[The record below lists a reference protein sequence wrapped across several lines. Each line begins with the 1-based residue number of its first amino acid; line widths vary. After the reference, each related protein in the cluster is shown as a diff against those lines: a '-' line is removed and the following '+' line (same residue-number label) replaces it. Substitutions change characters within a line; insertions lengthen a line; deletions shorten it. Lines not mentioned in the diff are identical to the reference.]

1 VIVQSVSLLSLCHT
15 LLSCKFS
22 AFAKRFRISEMHFRS
37 SGNLCY
43 LCHFFT
49 LQPTSRCQLSTA
61 LFCHPGLPEL
71 LVDAQERLSA
81 PPGGVKLLTWPF
93 TSPEIAPSA
102 VTTGALQSL
111 SPMAAAISRSMGAA
125 PPAATKSLGRSSRR
139 NPAEMP
145 KAQTAKSARRAAT
158 RVTLCVKP
166 KWNHVAS
173 FCELL
178 ARVRCV
184 LFPKA

>member
-1 VIVQSVSLLSLCHT
+1 
-15 LLSCKFS
+15 
-22 AFAKRFRISEMHFRS
+22 MHFRS

-49 LQPTSRCQLSTA
+49 LQPISRCQLSTA

-81 PPGGVKLLTWPF
+81 PPEKVKLLTWPF
-93 TSPEIAPSA
+93 TSARNCPKCGNYWA
-102 VTTGALQSL
+102 VTIAESNGSGYQ
-111 SPMAAAISRSMGAA
+111 PVQGAA
-125 PPAATKSLGRSSRR
+125 PPATTKSLGRSSRR
-139 NPAEMP
+139 NPSEMP

-158 RVTLCVKP
+158 IRFAEGNVHAARSAATRRQRLTLCVQP

-173 FCELL
+173 SCELL
-178 ARVRCV
+178 ARLRCV
-184 LFPKA
+184 LFS

>member
-1 VIVQSVSLLSLCHT
+1 
-15 LLSCKFS
+15 
-22 AFAKRFRISEMHFRS
+22 MHFRS

-81 PPGGVKLLTWPF
+81 PPEKVKLLTWPF

-139 NPAEMP
+139 NPSEMP

-158 RVTLCVKP
+158 IRFAEGNVHAARSAATRRQRLTLCVQP

-173 FCELL
+173 SCELL
-178 ARVRCV
+178 ARLRCV
-184 LFPKA
+184 LFS